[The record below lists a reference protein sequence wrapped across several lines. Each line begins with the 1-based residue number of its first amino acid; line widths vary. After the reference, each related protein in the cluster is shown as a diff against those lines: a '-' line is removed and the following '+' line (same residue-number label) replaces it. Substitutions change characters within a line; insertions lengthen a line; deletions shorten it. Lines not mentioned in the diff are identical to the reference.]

1 MTSRR
6 GSGRR
11 GQRSCTSHTQRAVDG
26 CGDLVGLSVH
36 LVLREPVHPPA
47 VVDQPRV
54 ATGIAEH
61 TLGAGVVAAL
71 VLDADAVLGIGQV
84 EPDGS
89 SAPVV
94 QNGVLRLRAWKAAE
108 YEDQPQPGLHRGSG
122 TSVGE
127 VDSSGQRPAPPRA
140 GVPLRERQHAV
151 RWETADAGECVESD
165 DGLDRIVGCEA
176 AHQVVRSARARR
188 DVHSAAS
195 VDLVGGQGV
204 PVHEQARVRALPAVR
219 DGHLGR
225 RIGRRARGV
234 EQFGRGVPGDHA
246 SAGDVHAGGARP
258 HR

>member
-1 MTSRR
+1 MDAK
-6 GSGRR
+6 
-11 GQRSCTSHTQRAVDG
+11 RSCSPHAQSAVDRR
-26 CGDLVGLSVH
+26 GDLVRFPVD

-54 ATGIAEH
+54 ATGIAEY
-61 TLGAGVVAAL
+61 TFGEGVVGTL

-122 TSVGE
+122 ACVGE
-127 VDSSGQRPAPPRA
+127 VNGSGQCPAPPCA

-165 DGLDRIVGCEA
+165 DGLDRNFEDDPPAQWLRCRGTRSASREPRAVVPWTRSGGCRAPMPYRGVSGKYGCEMTRSA
-176 AHQVVRSARARR
+176 AHVDQNRA
-188 DVHSAAS
+188 
-195 VDLVGGQGV
+195 G
-204 PVHEQARVRALPAVR
+204 
-219 DGHLGR
+219 GHLTR
-225 RIGRRARGV
+225 
-234 EQFGRGVPGDHA
+234 P
-246 SAGDVHAGGARP
+246 ARP
-258 HR
+258 AARSPLPPGSAPRPAAG